1 MSLFL
6 SKLLAQLTHPLFVG
20 LLLVGLGGVV
30 AWWWRHWGVSAV
42 ALGVLV
48 IWIPATPLVSDGL
61 RARLERQFPPTP
73 IAAVPAADAIVTLG
87 GAIGAPQPPRVHPDL
102 SGAADRV
109 WHAARLYRAGKAP
122 LIIASG
128 GTLPWRDQ
136 QFREADAMKT
146 LLRRWGV
153 PADSVLTESQSAS
166 TYQNATNT
174 AALVDRRGLDRVLL
188 VTSALHMRRAL
199 ATFRSAGVVAVPA
212 ATDYRV
218 VDQPISLLDLVPN
231 SGALRA
237 STAAIHE
244 YVGYWVY
251 EWRGWITDRPDPG
264 GRRSSQRPAP
274 LRPRRQSAPHRP
286 LPDPSRR
293 IRSVSRSLTPPT

>member
-6 SKLLAQLTHPLFVG
+6 SKVLSQLTHPLFVG
-20 LLLVGLGGVV
+20 LLLVGVGGAVSY
-30 AWWWRHWGVSAV
+30 RFRTWGGATV

-48 IWIPATPLVSDGL
+48 IWVPATPLAADW
-61 RARLERQFPPTP
+61 ARGTLERQFPPAP
-73 IAAVPAADAIVTLG
+73 ADSVPTADAIVTLG

-109 WHAARLYRAGKAP
+109 WHAARLFKAGKAP

-136 QFREADAMKT
+136 AFREADAMKT

-153 PADSVLTESQSAS
+153 PADSVVTESRSAN

-174 AALVDRRGLDRVLL
+174 AAVVERRGLDRVLL

-199 ATFRSAGVVAVPA
+199 ATFRSAGVDAVPA

-218 VDQPISLLDLVPN
+218 VDGPTSLLDLFP
-231 SGALRA
+231 SAGALQA

-251 EWRGWITDRPDPG
+251 QWRGWIAGRLDRQGP
-264 GRRSSQRPAP
+264 RPVR
-274 LRPRRQSAPHRP
+274 LRPRRAERRPSAPYGPGRP
-286 LPDPSRR
+286 A
-293 IRSVSRSLTPPT
+293 